1 MSSNI
6 NVDLFYFFNHNF
18 QNPIFDAVM
27 PIVTHF
33 GGFKVLVVVLIIVI
47 VYAHFKEKKTLK
59 RITFFAL
66 IAFLCSDIVTAVLKH
81 LVQEPRPFVTLD
93 NVRLLITEGDP
104 LSFPSGHTTS
114 TFSFVTF
121 YVLNM
126 KKLAKE
132 HYKLIDAALVIFAIT
147 IPFSRMYVGVHYP
160 GDVLAGA
167 AVGIAGALIVNYIFN
182 RRYGDEI

>member
-81 LVQEPRPFVTLD
+81 LVQEPRPFVT
-93 NVRLLITEGDP
+93 
-104 LSFPSGHTTS
+104 
-114 TFSFVTF
+114 
-121 YVLNM
+121 
-126 KKLAKE
+126 
-132 HYKLIDAALVIFAIT
+132 
-147 IPFSRMYVGVHYP
+147 
-160 GDVLAGA
+160 
-167 AVGIAGALIVNYIFN
+167 
-182 RRYGDEI
+182 

>member
-126 KKLAKE
+126 KKLAKK
-132 HYKLIDAALVIFAIT
+132 HYKLIDAALVIFAVT

-160 GDVLAGA
+160 GDVLTGA
-167 AVGIAGALIVNYIFN
+167 AIGIAGALIVNYIFN